1 MDINSFVL
9 GMKKGAASAR
19 VETQEK
25 TVEITENG
33 TMEVLPDAGYAL
45 AKVIANVNVASS
57 GSGVK
62 FVSKSVT
69 IPSGIGRVSVNFG
82 FAPDFLLL
90 VPQDG
95 VSTASYAY
103 MSFWGTST
111 RFAELFNYYDCQYS
125 AYINSNKINTQG
137 CGAGI
142 DKVITGLTAQ
152 LIHTA
157 NATGFTLGNKLAAG
171 SWSAYAF
178 GF

>member
-1 MDINSFVL
+1 MDTISYVL
-9 GMKKGAASAR
+9 GLKKGMATAN
-19 VETQEK
+19 TQEK

-57 GSGVK
+57 GSEVK
-62 FVSKSVT
+62 FVAKSVT

-111 RFAELFNYYDCQYS
+111 RFAELFNYYDTQYS
-125 AYINSNKINTQG
+125 AYIEDSGKIKAQN

-157 NATGFTLGNKLAAG
+157 DATGFTLGNKLAAG
-171 SWSAYAF
+171 SWRVLAF